1 MLCIENIQSSLIIC
15 IINVYSKEIPYIKIK
30 NWGGDLIFCTWS
42 SLLIEVV
49 NARHAIRKKL
59 IDLKVLNYYVLK
71 DSHIPAMMCTQIE
84 KRDKILIKIRLH
96 IVVIILKYELYLL
109 KLIECISY
117 IFLLPALSANVINQ
131 CLFYPMVSFN

>member
-30 NWGGDLIFCTWS
+30 NWGGGLIFCTQS

-96 IVVIILKYELYLL
+96 IVVIILKYELYLF
-109 KLIECISY
+109 KLIKCISY
-117 IFLLPALSANVINQ
+117 IFLLTALSANVINQ
-131 CLFYPMVSFN
+131 SLFYPMVSFN

>member
-1 MLCIENIQSSLIIC
+1 M
-15 IINVYSKEIPYIKIK
+15 
-30 NWGGDLIFCTWS
+30 
-42 SLLIEVV
+42 LIEVV

-59 IDLKVLNYYVLK
+59 INLKVLNFYVLK
-71 DSHIPAMMCTQIE
+71 DSHIPAMVCTQIE

-96 IVVIILKYELYLL
+96 IVVIILKYELHVYLL

-131 CLFYPMVSFN
+131 SLFYPMVSFN